1 MAGEPRTLSPEKIMR
16 ELSRLFMRETH
27 DRQVYCVFGP
37 YDRLRPF
44 QKRVQ
49 EETARGGFNTT
60 HGRVEYISFNRDLFG
75 HLKALGKYE
84 QAGTLADRRRDQQQR
99 SILSDAFRD
108 LVTNRIEAPGTLA
121 LFLADFEILYAHE
134 LGGHDVSLAR
144 QVAINGK
151 RICLLVP
158 GAWRDGRL
166 WIFDEDPESRTV
178 FPEAL
183 LFANSGY
190 VFSL

>member
-1 MAGEPRTLSPEKIMR
+1 MAGEPKTLSPEEIMQ
-16 ELSRLFMRETH
+16 ELSGLFMRQTH

-37 YDRLRPF
+37 YDRLMPF
-44 QKRVQ
+44 QKRIQ
-49 EETARGGFNTT
+49 EETASGGFNTT
-60 HGRVEYISFNRDLFG
+60 HGRVEYISFNKDLFS
-75 HLKALGKYE
+75 HIKALGKHE
-84 QAGTLADRRRDQQQR
+84 QAGTLADRRRDQQLKA
-99 SILSDAFRD
+99 ILSDAFRD
-108 LVTNRIEAPGTLA
+108 LVTKRIEASETLG
-121 LFLADFEILYAHE
+121 LFLADFELLYAYE
-134 LGGHDVSLAR
+134 LGGHDISLAR

-178 FPEAL
+178 FPETL